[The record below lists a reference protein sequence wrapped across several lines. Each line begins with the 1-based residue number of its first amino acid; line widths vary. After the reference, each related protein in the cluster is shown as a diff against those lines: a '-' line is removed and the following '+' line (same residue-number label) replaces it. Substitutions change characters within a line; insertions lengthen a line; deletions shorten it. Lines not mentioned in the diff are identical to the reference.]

1 MGRDADPLAG
11 REIILEWNEYGDVVR
26 VNAIDAGSGV
36 EASASGPR
44 SAARYD
50 LKKLALKGL
59 ARKLFGGASP
69 FPDGPPDNKASGGA
83 PGRGRIV

>member
-26 VNAIDAGSGV
+26 VNAIDAETGV

-44 SAARYD
+44 SVARYD
-50 LKKLALKGL
+50 LEKLALKGL
-59 ARKLFGGASP
+59 ARKLFGGVP
-69 FPDGPPDNKASGGA
+69 PPPDGSPDTSGGA